1 MKHKGGGGGVE
12 VGIEAEGGLAVI
24 DTDIEK
30 WEVGKWESGS
40 QWR

>member
-1 MKHKGGGGGVE
+1 ME

-30 WEVGKWESGS
+30 WEVGKWGSGGG
-40 QWR
+40 RGAG